1 MPLLNRL
8 ILIWKELL
16 HILDMTLIIINHK
29 KGMKLFFWVPVF
41 SFSTKYFRTRF
52 IFRTLV
58 FYISIYTSVL
68 WKFIW
73 TVVCFKVY
81 FRADVRMKCLVHY
94 CLQCR
99 CLQCSRSIKNTCRI
113 VDLHIIFSV
122 SILEFILSSLNFSS
136 HLEKLK
142 AVALWDLRTWE
153 INVKCAD
160 NWDIVA
166 RIFATHR
173 GKNSRAN

>member
-1 MPLLNRL
+1 M
-8 ILIWKELL
+8 E
-16 HILDMTLIIINHK
+16 
-29 KGMKLFFWVPVF
+29 LFFWVPVF
-41 SFSTKYFRTRF
+41 NFSTKYFRTRF

-58 FYISIYTSVL
+58 FYISRYTSVL

-73 TVVCFKVY
+73 TSVLKSI

-99 CLQCSRSIKNTCRI
+99 CLQCSRSTCRI

-122 SILEFILSSLNFSS
+122 SILEFIFSSFNFSS

-166 RIFATHR
+166 RIFPAHR